1 MSQLERRSQFRD
13 ASRATKVGFGDN
25 RETCKRQSLRKE
37 EKVRIYWRDRA
48 DACFLLYP
56 IVFLLLSLVGVWV
69 GPPGRGLDH
78 ELKFL
83 TDVLFFN
90 SVHAS
95 LTLWALLLLPAARP
109 WRVAKQE
116 RPAWLG
122 FWPKAL
128 LLMTV
133 LAAFFAVKLGY
144 LQVAQEIFRPFD
156 IAFAFIAR
164 VIPTQHTIWQVLGLS
179 ILFHQIQKRERGVT
193 EPTPAISAHDRREK
207 LYFLAFL
214 ALALIPPLAGRGIEI
229 WQIHELQSSRGP
241 LGWIISGLL
250 LGLTVLLVRHQLQS
264 PLGAD
269 PRRAL
274 YVSRLAVWALVP
286 ISPWAFYAAA
296 AVHGIE
302 YVFVMWRLIPIEQRV
317 WKRWLVPGLAL
328 FTVAGALIRYASHLG
343 DTQAPAQ
350 IPLWM
355 AAAQVIVLT
364 IQWIHY
370 HFDRELF
377 LMRDPATRAF
387 TGRQL
392 NLWFEPR
399 RG

>member
-1 MSQLERRSQFRD
+1 M
-13 ASRATKVGFGDN
+13 K
-25 RETCKRQSLRKE
+25 
-37 EKVRIYWRDRA
+37 IYWRDRA
-48 DACFLLYP
+48 DAFFLFYP
-56 IVFLLLSLVGVWV
+56 IAFLVISLVGVWV
-69 GPPGRGLDH
+69 RPPGRGLDH

-109 WRVAKQE
+109 WRAAKKE

-144 LQVAQEIFRPFD
+144 LQVPREIFRPFD

-179 ILFHQIQKRERGVT
+179 ILFHQIQKREQGAT
-193 EPTPAISAHDRREK
+193 EPTPAITAHDRWEK
-207 LYFLAFL
+207 MYFLAFL
-214 ALALIPPLAGRGIEI
+214 LLALIPPLAGRSIEI

-250 LGLTVLLVRHQLQS
+250 LGLTGLLVRHQLQS

-302 YVFVMWRLIPIEQRV
+302 YVFVMWRLIPVEQRV
-317 WKRWLVPGLAL
+317 WTRWLVPGLAL
-328 FTVAGALIRYASHLG
+328 FAVGGALIRYASHLG
-343 DTQAPAQ
+343 DAHAPAQ
-350 IPLWM
+350 IPVWM
-355 AAAQVIVLT
+355 AGAQVIVLT